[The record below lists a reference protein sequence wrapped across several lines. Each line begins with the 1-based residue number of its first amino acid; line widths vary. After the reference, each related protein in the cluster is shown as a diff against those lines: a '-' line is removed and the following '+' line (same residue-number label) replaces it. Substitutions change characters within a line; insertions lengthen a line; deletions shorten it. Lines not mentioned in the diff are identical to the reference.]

1 MEFIKLHNKEITLNY
16 KILKMDP
23 KERFY
28 RTIKRQTV
36 DRAATWIGLPV
47 QSAIPGLLKYFKSS
61 SIEEIKIKFEDDI
74 WPINLPYNFPPHNDI
89 GCALSFAKSGI
100 GGAQDER
107 TLTAPGYFEDM
118 TDPKEV
124 AGFKWPNPKDYLDT
138 KESLVRA
145 KAIPEKYVRM
155 GIMWS
160 AHFQDACSAFGMEN
174 ALTTMV
180 MYPEMFEAVIDRITD
195 FYLDANELFYKATK
209 GYMDVILI
217 GNDFG
222 SQNGLMVDPDS
233 LRRYVF
239 PGTRKLIEQAKS
251 YGLTVVHHSCGSI
264 FPIIGDLFDMG
275 VDVVHPIQA
284 LAKDMDI
291 VTLKENFPIKG
302 AFLGGVDAQNL
313 LVNGNPEEIIK
324 EVDRLLHYFPTGLII
339 SPSHEAIL
347 PDINPKNIEA
357 MFHFKIK

>member
-1 MEFIKLHNKEITLNY
+1 
-16 KILKMDP
+16 MDP

-28 RTIKRQTV
+28 RTIKRQPL
-36 DRAATWIGLPV
+36 DRAATWIGMPV
-47 QSAIPGLLKYFKSS
+47 ASAMPRLLKYFNSS
-61 SIEEIKIKFEDDI
+61 SIEEIKIKLEDDI
-74 WPINLPYNFPPHNDI
+74 WPINVPYINPPTNDI

-118 TDPKEV
+118 TDPNEV
-124 AGFKWPNPKDYLDT
+124 FGYKWPDPKDHLDT
-138 KESLVRA
+138 NESLARA

-160 AHFQDACSAFGMEN
+160 AHFQDTCSAFGMGN

-180 MYPEMFEAVIDRITD
+180 TYPDMFEAVINRITD

-209 GYMDVILI
+209 GYLDAVLI

-222 SQNGLMVDPDS
+222 SQEGLMVDPDL
-233 LRRYVF
+233 LRKYVF
-239 PGTRKLIEQAKS
+239 PGTRKLIQQAKD

-275 VDVVHPIQA
+275 VDIIHPIQA

-291 VTLKENFPIKG
+291 VTLKENFPLKG
-302 AFLGGVDAQNL
+302 AFIGGVDAQNL
-313 LVNGNPEEIIK
+313 LVHGKPEEVIK
-324 EVDRLLHYFPTGLII
+324 EVDRLLSFFPTGLIV

-347 PDINPKNIEA
+347 QDTKPENIEA
-357 MFHFKIK
+357 MFNFKMK

>member
-1 MEFIKLHNKEITLNY
+1 MN
-16 KILKMDP
+16 P

-28 RTIKRQTV
+28 KTIKRQPV
-36 DRAATWIGLPV
+36 DRAATWIGMPV
-47 QSAIPGLLKYFKSS
+47 QSALPGLLRYFKVSS
-61 SIEEIKIKFEDDI
+61 FEEIKIKLEDDI
-74 WPINLPYNFPPHNDI
+74 WPVNVPYDNPPTNDI

-100 GGAQDER
+100 GGAQDAR
-107 TLTAPGYFEDM
+107 TLTAPGYFENM

-124 AGFKWPNPKDYLDT
+124 AGYKWPNPKDHIDL

-160 AHFQDACSAFGMEN
+160 AHFQDTCSAFGMEN

-180 MYPEMFEAVIDRITD
+180 IYPDMFEAVINRITD
-195 FYLDANELFYKATK
+195 FYLETNELFYKATK
-209 GYMDVILI
+209 GYLDAVLI

-222 SQNGLMVDPDS
+222 SQTGLMVDPDL
-233 LRRYVF
+233 LRQYVF
-239 PGTRKLIEQAKS
+239 PGTRKLIQQAKD

-275 VDVVHPIQA
+275 VDVIHPIQA
-284 LAKDMDI
+284 LATDMDI
-291 VTLKENFPIKG
+291 ITLKKNFSSKG

-313 LVNGNPEEIIK
+313 LVNGKPEEVIA
-324 EVDRLLHYFPTGLII
+324 EVDRLLSIFPTGLII
-339 SPSHEAIL
+339 SPSHEALL
-347 PDINPKNIEA
+347 PDTNPKNIEA
-357 MFHFKIK
+357 MFNFKIK